1 MDSTARRPAIP
12 NRRAND
18 TGVTLSTYS
27 VVYTRSTGADASEAR
42 DFTTAVCPRSS
53 AQARQQFP
61 GVLQR
66 GSARRIVEDAPG
78 WRVPAGL
85 ADLSSQAVKT
95 GGVVWRP
102 VLARRAVQ
110 PVIHDARPPAGPI
123 RGGYRRRV
131 RSHAPDGVSHE
142 ECVCVSSKPARMARF
157 AHRNGAVRVAQ
168 HTEEPRSNACIERQ
182 G

>member
-1 MDSTARRPAIP
+1 MT
-12 NRRAND
+12 
-18 TGVTLSTYS
+18 
-27 VVYTRSTGADASEAR
+27 TRSMAR
-42 DFTTAVCPRSS
+42 KFSQLADFTIAVCRRSS

-66 GSARRIVEDAPG
+66 GSARRVVEDAPG
-78 WRVPAGL
+78 WRAPAGL
-85 ADLSSQAVKT
+85 ADLFGHAVKK
-95 GGVVWRP
+95 GRVVWRP
-102 VLARRAVQ
+102 VLAWRAVQ
-110 PVIHDARPPAGPI
+110 PVIHDARPPTGPI

-157 AHRNGAVRVAQ
+157 AHRNGAVRLAQ
-168 HTEEPRSNACIERQ
+168 NTEEPRSNACIERQ